1 MDEDGFLTITD
12 RLSRF
17 SKIGGEMV
25 PHVKIEEEYHR
36 GLGAH
41 ERVVAVTSVPSEK
54 KGEELVVLYEQ
65 SKCSVDELRGIIDRS
80 ELENLFR
87 PKADKYVGVEAIP
100 VLGSGKL
107 DIMGIRRVAVERIR
121 ESEPE
126 GRFAESDQGRG
137 R

>member
-1 MDEDGFLTITD
+1 
-12 RLSRF
+12 
-17 SKIGGEMV
+17 
-25 PHVKIEEEYHR
+25 
-36 GLGAH
+36 
-41 ERVVAVTSVPSEK
+41 VPSEK